1 MQINMKLFFLPTWT
15 FKFLPIFK
23 KFTALQG
30 EAFDICKRH
39 VDAAIAR
46 VEDADENVI
55 AKLVRSCGPDS
66 PVPLIMGADALQVVN
81 LAEYSLRDKCR
92 WGLTQLALRAPSY
105 STILQTIQK
114 CRRGSMRRSTQ

>member
-23 KFTALQG
+23 KFTGLQG

-39 VDAAIAR
+39 ENAAIAR

-81 LAEYSLRDKCR
+81 LEEY
-92 WGLTQLALRAPSY
+92 
-105 STILQTIQK
+105 
-114 CRRGSMRRSTQ
+114 